1 MFSGIIEEVGM
12 VRYVRELDG
21 AREICIEANAILE
34 SLNPGSSISLD
45 GACHTV
51 VSILD
56 GGFIVHSIA
65 TTLSRTLSG
74 LYIEG
79 SKVNLERSLVI
90 ESLLDGHLVQG
101 HVDGMGE
108 LVTVSEKGDHRLLTF
123 RVPAEISGQT
133 VIHGSIAING
143 VSLTVNDLTDDD
155 MCEIGIIPF
164 TWENTNINNL
174 NLGDLVN
181 IESDMIGKYIQKM
194 LSGSE

>member
-1 MFSGIIEEVGM
+1 MFCGIIEEIGI

-34 SLNPGSSISLD
+34 GLNPGSSISLD
-45 GACHTV
+45 GACHTA
-51 VSILD
+51 VSVLD
-56 GGFIVHSIA
+56 DGFVVHSIA

-74 LYIEG
+74 LYIEN
-79 SKVNLERSLVI
+79 SKVNLERSLVVD
-90 ESLLDGHLVQG
+90 SLLDGHLVQG

-108 LVTVSEKGDHRLLTF
+108 LVAVSGKREHHLLTF
-123 RVPAEISGQT
+123 RVPVKILAQT

-143 VSLTVNDLTDDD
+143 VSLTVNDFSDDD

-164 TWENTNINNL
+164 TWDNTNIKSL
-174 NLGDLVN
+174 NLGDSVN